1 MNFAKVLRFAGTRL
15 LAVAAFC
22 AITASVQSETFKGM
36 LISKTDGSTVALDM
50 ASDMETTVVDNNLV
64 FSKGGKGGTDVVT
77 VPVAQVKTWK
87 FSQTSVAGLSEV
99 AVAEQMQLVGKT
111 VIIDGLKAA
120 TPVQVISASGQTVL
134 STVATG
140 RCELSLEGLA
150 AGVYVISYNNQT
162 LKIAVR

>member
-64 FSKGGKGGTDVVT
+64 FSKGGTDAVT

-87 FSQTSVAGLSEV
+87 FSKNSVSGVDEV
-99 AVAEQMQLVGKT
+99 AAASQLSLTGKT
-111 VIIDGLKAA
+111 VVIDGLKAA

-150 AGVYVISYNNQT
+150 AGVYVISYNTHT

>member
-64 FSKGGKGGTDVVT
+64 FSKGGTDVVT

-87 FSQTSVAGLSEV
+87 FSTTSVAGLSEV

>member
-64 FSKGGKGGTDVVT
+64 FSKGGTDAVT
-77 VPVAQVKTWK
+77 VPVAQGKTWK
-87 FSQTSVAGLSEV
+87 FSKTSVTGLSEV

>member
-64 FSKGGKGGTDVVT
+64 FSKGGTDAVT

-87 FSQTSVAGLSEV
+87 FSTTSVTGLSEV

-111 VIIDGLKAA
+111 MIIDGLKAA

>member
-64 FSKGGKGGTDVVT
+64 FSKVGTDAVT

-87 FSQTSVAGLSEV
+87 FSTTSVTGLSEV

>member
-64 FSKGGKGGTDVVT
+64 FSKGGTDAVT
-77 VPVAQVKTWK
+77 VAVAQVKTWK
-87 FSQTSVAGLSEV
+87 FSKTSVTGLSEV

>member
-22 AITASVQSETFKGM
+22 AITASVHSETFKGM

-64 FSKGGKGGTDVVT
+64 FSKGGTDAVT

-87 FSQTSVAGLSEV
+87 FTQNSVSGVDEV
-99 AVAEQMQLVGKT
+99 AAASQLSLTGKT
-111 VIIDGLKAA
+111 VVIDGLKAA
-120 TPVQVISASGQTVL
+120 TTVRVITASGQTVL

>member
-36 LISKTDGSTVALDM
+36 LISKADGSTVALDM

-64 FSKGGKGGTDVVT
+64 FSKGGTDAVT

>member
-1 MNFAKVLRFAGTRL
+1 MNFAKVLRLAGTRL

-64 FSKGGKGGTDVVT
+64 FSKGGTDVVT

-87 FSQTSVAGLSEV
+87 FSKTSVTGLSEV

>member
-1 MNFAKVLRFAGTRL
+1 MNFAKVLRLAGTRL

-22 AITASVQSETFKGM
+22 AITASVQGETFKGM

-64 FSKGGKGGTDVVT
+64 FSKGGTDAVT

-87 FSQTSVAGLSEV
+87 FTQNSVSGVDEV
-99 AVAEQMQLVGKT
+99 AVASQLSLTGKT
-111 VIIDGLKAA
+111 VVIDGLKAA

>member
-64 FSKGGKGGTDVVT
+64 FSKGGTDAVT

-87 FSQTSVAGLSEV
+87 FSTTSVTGLSEV

>member
-15 LAVAAFC
+15 LAVATFC

-64 FSKGGKGGTDVVT
+64 FSKGGTDVVT

-87 FSQTSVAGLSEV
+87 FSKTSVAGLSEV

>member
-64 FSKGGKGGTDVVT
+64 FSKGGTDVVT

-87 FSQTSVAGLSEV
+87 VSKTSVTGLSEV

>member
-64 FSKGGKGGTDVVT
+64 FSKGGTDVVT

-87 FSQTSVAGLSEV
+87 FSTTSVTGLSEV